1 MEQGHG
7 SYQQRMEHSREKAQ
21 HRAVLVHNGRHAV
34 GITGPDQ
41 NGLGVDMVD
50 KIASQQAG
58 DPLHQRGRHHIAQQ
72 HGPGVQRMGAGIA
85 GGEHAE
91 HNAEGGPIE
100 AGPYQIVVPQN
111 EQAEDAEVHQEHIVA
126 QSTGNAGIALLVRH
140 EGQVFFRRA
149 AQGQGCQNGEAEE
162 NAAEA
167 VGRQSGGNH
176 QRNRRRCAGQ
186 GDAGGIEEDG
196 LEHKGSHAHRQR
208 GVIQVIAL
216 VDIGRMG
223 QSRGN
228 KETADHAYD
237 HRHQKAPGTVAHN
250 GVKGMPDDQVCNER
264 GNAGGEEH
272 GGDIV
277 LHGLFLHRAV
287 EHGAPDGGPDI
298 LDVDAPGTEARGQKN
313 RQGCRGIQFRPE
325 RHIQPQAHQADH
337 THIEEGGAVAAHGKV
352 VGRDLAGL
360 AEDLP
365 HPRKKPRPVRH
376 KHRRQ
381 QKGSGKEAEK
391 QP

>member
-1 MEQGHG
+1 MQQWHG
-7 SYQQRMEHSREKAQ
+7 GDQQRVEHPCKEAQ
-21 HRAVLVHNGRHAV
+21 HGAVLIHNGCHAV
-34 GITGPDQ
+34 GVAGADQ
-41 NGLGVDMVD
+41 DCLGIDMVGEV
-50 KIASQQAG
+50 APQLAG

-72 HGPGVQRMGAGIA
+72 HGPGVQGVGAGVA

-100 AGPYQIVVPQN
+100 AGPYQIIVPQN

-126 QSTGNAGIALLVRH
+126 QSTGNAGIPLLVRH

-149 AQGQGCQNGEAEE
+149 AHGQSSQNGEAEE

-196 LEHKGSHAHRQR
+196 LEHKGSHTHRQR

-237 HRHQKAPGTVAHN
+237 HRHQKAPGTVAHD

-298 LDVDAPGTEARGQKN
+298 LDVDAPGAEARGQDN
-313 RQGCRGIQFRPE
+313 GHGRRGI
-325 RHIQPQAHQADH
+325 
-337 THIEEGGAVAAHGKV
+337 
-352 VGRDLAGL
+352 
-360 AEDLP
+360 
-365 HPRKKPRPVRH
+365 
-376 KHRRQ
+376 
-381 QKGSGKEAEK
+381 
-391 QP
+391 